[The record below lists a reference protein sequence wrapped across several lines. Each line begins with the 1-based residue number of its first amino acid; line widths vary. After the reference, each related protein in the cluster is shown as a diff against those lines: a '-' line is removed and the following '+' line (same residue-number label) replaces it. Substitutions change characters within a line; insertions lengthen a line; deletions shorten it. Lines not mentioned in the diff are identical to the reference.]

1 MARKHSPIRRRAQ
14 SDVKEKAVRRLP
26 DGFWL

>member
-1 MARKHSPIRRRAQ
+1 MARKHSPIRPVTQ
-14 SDVKEKAVRRLP
+14 CDLKEKAVRRLP